1 MRPIRK
7 SMNEKSLKLIGIP
20 KTFITTTLNDF
31 DDSGD
36 EDLISVRDFVANY
49 IEKIDEK
56 FQINSG
62 IFFNGSNGV
71 GKTMLSCIIAK
82 EAYRHRYSTR
92 RCTFVDYIDKYTRV
106 WSAKNSEEK
115 ETLEDSLYTYYKS
128 VEFLILDE
136 VGKEIDSKVSAPI
149 LEDLLRYREDN
160 GYVTILCT
168 NLTPEV
174 LLERYGNS
182 CMSLLKG
189 NCVPVTI
196 DSEDLRNEKF
206 RRKSKR

>member
-1 MRPIRK
+1 MRPLRK
-7 SMNEKSLKLIGIP
+7 TVNVKSLKLIGIP

-36 EDLISVRDFVANY
+36 EDLLSVKTFVANY

-92 RCTFVDYIDKYTRV
+92 RCTFVDYIDRYTRV

-196 DSEDLRNEKF
+196 DSEDLRNKLF